1 MKKVVLM
8 LLTAVVVITMTAC
21 QNKKKVDT
29 PSSPSDITINT
40 FESGYVTSS
49 DSDASEATLPSYLT
63 VSEESYTLPS
73 VITTAPEITS
83 EATTLSE
90 EDFSDEPYR
99 ITDYEAI
106 MYASSAVNI
115 REKPDADSKRIS
127 HLNKGDEAHI
137 TGIVSNGWYRIKIK
151 GNEYFVNGRYLSDY
165 IEPDYEETT
174 TAKTSKPEITTPK
187 TESSEDDIHIEDP
200 VDDDPD
206 VQVENPGST
215 DEPTVSEI
223 DDNPIVE
230 QFTIPQG
237 YSNYSALNYSTQKA
251 MWFAYLDIDVML
263 ANASESDFREQ
274 VSRAFIN
281 AKLIGCNTVY
291 VHVRAFADAYYYS
304 NLYPFA
310 ASYSGTA
317 GVYPD
322 YDPLRIMI
330 DEAHNLGL
338 SFHAWVNPM
347 RTTTKKRFAEIDDR
361 YAIKQWYNSD
371 TTNGTYLVYD
381 SDTGYYWLSPAYS
394 AVRELICSGVAE
406 IIANYN
412 VDGIHIDDYFYPTTD
427 KSFDKLAF
435 QVSGR
440 SDLYQWRRDTVSLL
454 VSDIYSTVKSCNPTV
469 EFGVSPQGNID
480 NNLNKLYADV
490 EKWCSEP
497 GYLDY
502 ITPQIYYGY
511 KDKLPFDSTAEAWQ
525 SLVKSPHVKLVC
537 GIAAYKVGINVEW
550 SSGEMLARQTN
561 YINNLPGYS
570 GCAYYRYN
578 SLFAEGTD
586 VSSLM
591 TSERTQLQQA
601 IANLD

>member
-1 MKKVVLM
+1 MKKVILL
-8 LLTAVVVITMTAC
+8 LLTAVTLLTMTAC
-21 QNKKKVDT
+21 QNKNKDK
-29 PSSPSDITINT
+29 PQSSPSDITINT
-40 FESGYVTSS
+40 FESGYVPPSQSGGAEVTM
-49 DSDASEATLPSYLT
+49 PSYMT
-63 VSEESYTLPS
+63 VSEESYIPAPT
-73 VITTAPEITS
+73 VTTAPEEIPA
-83 EATTLSE
+83 ETTLSE
-90 EDFSDEPYR
+90 DDSSTDEPYT
-99 ITDYEAI
+99 ITDYEAL
-106 MYASSAVNI
+106 MFANSSVNI

-127 HLNKGDEAHI
+127 HLSKGDEAHI

-174 TAKTSKPEITTPK
+174 TEKTTKPDEDK
-187 TESSEDDIHIEDP
+187 TEPNEDDIQIEDP
-200 VDDDPD
+200 VNEDPD
-206 VQVENPGST
+206 VQIDDSPSI
-215 DEPTVSEI
+215 DEPTVDEI
-223 DDNPIVE
+223 DENPITDD
-230 QFTIPQG
+230 FTIPQG
-237 YSNYSALNYSTQKA
+237 YSHYSALNYSTQKA
-251 MWFAYLDIDVML
+251 MWFAYLDIDNML
-263 ANASESDFREQ
+263 ANASESDFRGRII
-274 VSRAFIN
+274 SAFFN
-281 AKLIGCNTVY
+281 AKLLGCNTVY
-291 VHVRAFADAYYYS
+291 VHVRAFSDAYYYS
-304 NLYPFA
+304 DFYPFA

-317 GVYPD
+317 GVSPD
-322 YDPLRIMI
+322 YDPLKIMI

-347 RTTTKKRFAEIDDR
+347 RTTTKKRFAEIDDS

-371 TTNGTYLVYD
+371 NTNGTYIVYD

-394 AVRELICSGVAE
+394 AVRELICNGVAE

-440 SDLYQWRRDTVSLL
+440 SDLYQWRRDIVSLL
-454 VSDIYSTVKSCNPTV
+454 VSNIYSTVKSCNPTV

-502 ITPQIYYGY
+502 ITPQIYYGF

-525 SLVKSPHVKLVC
+525 SLVKNPNVKLVC
-537 GIAAYKVGINVEW
+537 GIAAYKVGVNVEW
-550 SSGEMLARQTN
+550 SSGEILAKQTN

-586 VSSLM
+586 VSALM
-591 TSERTQLQQA
+591 TSERTQLKEA
-601 IANLD
+601 IAYLD

>member
-1 MKKVVLM
+1 
-8 LLTAVVVITMTAC
+8 
-21 QNKKKVDT
+21 
-29 PSSPSDITINT
+29 
-40 FESGYVTSS
+40 
-49 DSDASEATLPSYLT
+49 
-63 VSEESYTLPS
+63 
-73 VITTAPEITS
+73 
-83 EATTLSE
+83 
-90 EDFSDEPYR
+90 
-99 ITDYEAI
+99 
-106 MYASSAVNI
+106 
-115 REKPDADSKRIS
+115 
-127 HLNKGDEAHI
+127 
-137 TGIVSNGWYRIKIK
+137 
-151 GNEYFVNGRYLSDY
+151 
-165 IEPDYEETT
+165 
-174 TAKTSKPEITTPK
+174 
-187 TESSEDDIHIEDP
+187 
-200 VDDDPD
+200 
-206 VQVENPGST
+206 
-215 DEPTVSEI
+215 
-223 DDNPIVE
+223 
-230 QFTIPQG
+230 
-237 YSNYSALNYSTQKA
+237 
-251 MWFAYLDIDVML
+251 
-263 ANASESDFREQ
+263 
-274 VSRAFIN
+274 
-281 AKLIGCNTVY
+281 
-291 VHVRAFADAYYYS
+291 
-304 NLYPFA
+304 
-310 ASYSGTA
+310 
-317 GVYPD
+317 
-322 YDPLRIMI
+322 
-330 DEAHNLGL
+330 
-338 SFHAWVNPM
+338 M

-591 TSERTQLQQA
+591 TSERNQLQQA